1 MKRIISIVLFGV
13 IVTAT
18 ILITA
23 CKWKESEESDRRI
36 SDEAQARILLSDA
49 RNQLKSGDFSG
60 ARETVKTMRK
70 TYPYALSCRKA
81 GILLM
86 DSIELTAARHDTLHE
101 DHEMRVR
108 FYMKKLQHDLA
119 ASMKGK

>member
-23 CKWKESEESDRRI
+23 CKWKESEGSDRRI

-60 ARETVKTMRK
+60 ARETQDRSLC
-70 TYPYALSCRKA
+70 P
-81 GILLM
+81 
-86 DSIELTAARHDTLHE
+86 ELQEGRHLA
-101 DHEMRVR
+101 
-108 FYMKKLQHDLA
+108 YGQH
-119 ASMKGK
+119 